1 MLRLLRVSGSS
12 LSPIYQEGDFVLV
25 AKIPSL
31 FEAINRGDV
40 FVFRHVT
47 YGTMIKEVDHVS
59 PNGDEIYV
67 AGTHEYSV
75 DSKRFGPIR
84 KGDLIGK
91 VIWHIKKP
99 ERSPSASIDS
109 D

>member
-1 MLRLLRVSGSS
+1 MLRLLKVSGSS
-12 LSPIYQEGDFVLV
+12 LSPTYQEGDFVLV

-40 FVFRHVT
+40 FVFRHDT

-59 PNGDEIYV
+59 PNGDKIYV
-67 AGTHEYSV
+67 AGAHENSM

-99 ERSPSASIDS
+99 ERSLSASIDS